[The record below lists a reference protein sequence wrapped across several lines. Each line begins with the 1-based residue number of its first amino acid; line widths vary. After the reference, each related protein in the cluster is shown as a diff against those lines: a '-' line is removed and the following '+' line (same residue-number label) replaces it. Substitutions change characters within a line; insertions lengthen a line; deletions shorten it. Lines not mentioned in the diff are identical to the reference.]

1 MKDLQVFN
9 NDLFGEVRALNIDNE
24 PWFVGK
30 DVAKVLGYADV
41 NRAVRQHVDKEDL
54 KVCNRK
60 GYGDLVPSLWNN
72 ENDFANKILINES
85 GLYSLIFNSELPSAK
100 QFKRWV
106 TSEVLPSLRKNGVYA
121 VTNEIKIDLSETKA
135 FLEKEEKLLNNY
147 KQVLGNPKKITN
159 VYVNTIKRELGV
171 SSAKHKDYLNVKEF
185 ILNYF
190 EVETLEALPK
200 DNMSVLNKIIQIC
213 RSYDPGWNQLSLFD
227 EE

>member
-9 NDLFGEVRALNIDNE
+9 NDLFGEVRAINIDNE

-30 DVAKVLGYADV
+30 DVATILGYKDTSDAIKK
-41 NRAVRQHVDKEDL
+41 HVDEEDKGVGEIPTPGGKQNM
-54 KVCNRK
+54 KV
-60 GYGDLVPSLWNN
+60 
-72 ENDFANKILINES
+72 INES
-85 GLYSLIFNSELPSAK
+85 GLYSLIFSSKLPSAK

-171 SSAKHKDYLNVKEF
+171 SSAKHKDYINVKEF

-213 RSYDPGWNQLSLFD
+213 RSYDPGWSQISLFD